1 MAGGTAGDNT
11 TQDPMPKM
19 PGTKAG
25 MINAMYNEMNSWYE
39 LELQNEKY
47 ESMLTVYQDH
57 IEELEKENKELLEQ
71 VAFLEEQLDYQSHG
85 LPQDD

>member
-1 MAGGTAGDNT
+1 
-11 TQDPMPKM
+11 
-19 PGTKAG
+19 
-25 MINAMYNEMNSWYE
+25 MYNEIKSWYE

-57 IEELEKENKELLEQ
+57 IEELEKENKELLDQ
-71 VAFLEEQLDYQSHG
+71 IAFLEQQLEYESHG